1 MDPTVEEFR
10 RDSVLFRTSSAHRYR
25 HTRCMQHRTRTGAGA
40 KTVKTNAKTARA
52 YEFSVQEFLDST
64 GITKPVMQYRRNE
77 TVFTQGDTCDHVWYI
92 QSGGI
97 KLSVLSKTGK
107 EAVVAMLGPG
117 DFFGEGCLAGQE
129 LRMGSATAVTP
140 STVLRIN
147 KVLMAQLLH
156 KQHGMSDRFISH
168 ILTRNIRI
176 EEDLIDQLFN
186 SSEKRLARTL
196 LLLARYGKQA
206 QPTREVPQISQET
219 LAEMVGT
226 TRSRVNFFLNK
237 FRKLG
242 FIEYK
247 HDLPIRINNSLLSV
261 VLLD

>member
-1 MDPTVEEFR
+1 MPR
-10 RDSVLFRTSSAHRYR
+10 S
-25 HTRCMQHRTRTGAGA
+25 TRSRAVA
-40 KTVKTNAKTARA
+40 KATKPKAITATA
-52 YEFSVQEFLDST
+52 SEFSVQGFLESN
-64 GITKPVMQYRRNE
+64 GIDKTVMPFRRGE
-77 TVFTQGDTCDHVWYI
+77 PIFTQGDAGEHVWYI

-140 STVLRIN
+140 SEILRID
-147 KVLMAQLLH
+147 KAHMAQLLH
-156 KQHGMSDRFISH
+156 KQHAMSDRFISH
-168 ILTRNIRI
+168 ILMRNIRI

-206 QPTREVPQISQET
+206 KPTRLVPQISQET

-242 FIEYK
+242 FIEYEGE
-247 HDLPIRINNSLLSV
+247 LPIRINNSLLSV
-261 VLLD
+261 VLHD